1 MTRPTWLYNRDDD
14 RQGRARE
21 LARGVNTRVFPGA
34 KSMLSLVRVDPH
46 SEGPVHQHPEEQW
59 GYLLEGNCV
68 RIQDGREV
76 QVTAGDFWHTPG
88 NVPHGVRTGESPAVI
103 LDIFSPPRAEYRSTD
118 ATASSEDGV
127 EDLAVFEESANL
139 GAATLCD
146 AAGRQGALPST
157 IRPMY
162 GGFLSGPAFTV
173 ACSPGDN
180 LWLHRAIYKASPGD
194 VLVASTGNSREFGYW
209 GDILNSAAIN
219 RSLGGL
225 VIDGCVRDGREL
237 EKLGFPIFATGTC
250 IVGTSKSAQ
259 LSGSMGQPIRI
270 GDCTVSPGDL
280 VVGDPDG
287 VVAVKRGD
295 VDAVLTEARRRHDF
309 EEEVHR
315 QLREG
320 ERTVDLLNLG

>member
-1 MTRPTWLYNRDDD
+1 MTRPIWLFNRDNTQ
-14 RQGRARE
+14 QGLARE
-21 LARGVNTRVFPGA
+21 LARGLNTRVFPGA
-34 KSMLSLVRVDPH
+34 KSMLSLVRLDPH

-59 GYLLEGNCV
+59 GYLLEGKCI
-68 RIQDGREV
+68 RIQDGLEV

-88 NVPHGVRTGESPAVI
+88 NVPHGVVTGDSPAII
-103 LDIFSPPRAEYRSTD
+103 LDIFSPPRVEYCSSDAEVSTKNGGG
-118 ATASSEDGV
+118 E
-127 EDLAVFEESANL
+127 LAIIEQLARL

-146 AAGRQGALPST
+146 AAGRKGALPST

-180 LWLHRAIYKASPGD
+180 LWLHRAVYKASPGD
-194 VLVASTGNSREFGYW
+194 VLVANTGNSREFGYW
-209 GDILNSAAIN
+209 GDILNNAAIN

-270 GDCTVSPGDL
+270 GDCTISPGDL
-280 VVGDPDG
+280 IVGDPDG
-287 VVAVKRGD
+287 VVAVKRD
-295 VDAVLTEARRRHDF
+295 DIDAVLTEACRRHDF
-309 EEEVHR
+309 EEDVRHR
-315 QLREG
+315 LREG
-320 ERTVDLLNLG
+320 ERTVDLLKLD